1 MVPTA
6 ALHRT
11 LQSIRNNRRQLAT
24 RTHRHQ
30 GGKNARLSSPPN
42 FGRMLH
48 MQDHSRNLTVHF
60 SCSLV
65 LLTTLENA
73 GTVTWDEMRRP
84 EAERSISNKAA
95 SQVGGDSPDTGGGG
109 GPAGGGTCSEILA
122 LSSAACSESV
132 SGVVAQ
138 LGLGKTSWVKLL
150 SLLTLETVAMGP
162 LFELQLQI
170 CPHPK
175 NIYIFSRRL
184 FIFMRLKRGCCS
196 DSCRRSKLQQSVF
209 PFGQNLGKSVSRCL
223 KGTRGSNIKQS
234 R

>member
-1 MVPTA
+1 MQGWIIAWRYVGVWFPQQLCTELYNPLGTTA
-6 ALHRT
+6 GSWRRAHID
-11 LQSIRNNRRQLAT
+11 IR
-24 RTHRHQ
+24 
-30 GGKNARLSSPPN
+30 GEKNARLSSPPN

-48 MQDHSRNLTVHF
+48 MQDHSRNLTVLF

-95 SQVGGDSPDTGGGG
+95 SQVGGDSPDTGWG
-109 GPAGGGTCSEILA
+109 GPARGGTCSEILA

-175 NIYIFSRRL
+175 IYIYIFQA
-184 FIFMRLKRGCCS
+184 FIHLYETEKGL
-196 DSCRRSKLQQSVF
+196 LQ
-209 PFGQNLGKSVSRCL
+209 
-223 KGTRGSNIKQS
+223 
-234 R
+234 